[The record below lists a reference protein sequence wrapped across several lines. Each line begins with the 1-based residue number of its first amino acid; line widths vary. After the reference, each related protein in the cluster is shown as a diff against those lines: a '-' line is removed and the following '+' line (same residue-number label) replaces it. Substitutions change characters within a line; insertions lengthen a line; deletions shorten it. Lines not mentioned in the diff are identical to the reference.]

1 MVRVQY
7 IFDPMCGWCFG
18 ATSLMEQLA
27 QQSHLELV
35 LHPGGMMDKAQI
47 SPDFR
52 AHILQADQRIQ
63 RETGAE
69 FGEAYLER
77 VRSGQPLMLDSYFTA
92 QAIIAARLAGKRDFD
107 MLKAIQRA
115 HYQQGLDV
123 TQTEVMQQLAQ
134 AMGITP
140 ETWQNVMPQAAAKVR
155 SDIAQTQRL
164 MQQLGLGG
172 FPSLAIEQN
181 NEWYTLSPS
190 HYYRRPQEWQAWLE
204 SLSVTA

>member
-1 MVRVQY
+1 MVRVHY

-18 ATSLMEQLA
+18 ATSLMEALA
-27 QQSHLELV
+27 QHPTAELV
-35 LHPGGMMDKAQI
+35 LHPGGMMNNAQI
-47 SPDFR
+47 RADFR

-63 RETGAE
+63 RETGAQ

-77 VRSGQPLMLDSYFTA
+77 VRSSQPLVLDSYLTA
-92 QAIIAARLAGKRDFD
+92 QAIMATRLAGKQDFD

-123 TQTEVMQQLAQ
+123 TQAEVLQQLAQ
-134 AMGITP
+134 ALEIAP
-140 ETWQNVMPQAAAKVR
+140 EAWQNAMLQAATQVQQEV
-155 SDIAQTQRL
+155 AQTQRL

-172 FPSLAIEQN
+172 FPSLAIEKN

-190 HYYRRPQEWQAWLE
+190 HYYGRPQEWQQWLKT
-204 SLSVTA
+204 L